1 MTPAKPTVA
10 SKLKHELAELLP
22 PTLYFFVAL
31 HFVAFLQ
38 ALMNR
43 HDGLTLPT
51 SLQISLGA
59 LVMGKSV
66 LLADMLP
73 FINRYPDAP
82 LIWNVSWKSTV
93 YFVVA
98 FGIHYLERLVDFWR
112 KSTGFVAA
120 NHALFAELDWGHFW
134 AIQLLLAVLIL
145 AYCVV
150 SELARVLGRA
160 ELKLLFFG
168 PLPPGR
174 TAREAVKSFTPER

>member
-1 MTPAKPTVA
+1 VTQPKPTLA
-10 SKLKHELAELLP
+10 TKLKHEIAELLP
-22 PTLYFFVAL
+22 PTIYFFVAL

-43 HDGLTLPT
+43 HDGMSLPT
-51 SLQISLGA
+51 SLQITLAA

-93 YFVVA
+93 YFIVA
-98 FGIHYLERLVDFWR
+98 FGIHYLERLVEFWR
-112 KSTGFVAA
+112 KSTDFVAA
-120 NHALFAELDWGHFW
+120 NRALFAEIDWGHFW

-145 AYCVV
+145 AYCVG

-160 ELKLLFFG
+160 ELKVLFFG